1 MILHTVPGIAV
12 HVDGMGMILPHPKT
26 LTGMKCAV
34 FVIAAVPLKLTDA
47 QGDGAMIY
55 YSAIPGV
62 CG

>member
-1 MILHTVPGIAV
+1 
-12 HVDGMGMILPHPKT
+12 MGMILPHPKT